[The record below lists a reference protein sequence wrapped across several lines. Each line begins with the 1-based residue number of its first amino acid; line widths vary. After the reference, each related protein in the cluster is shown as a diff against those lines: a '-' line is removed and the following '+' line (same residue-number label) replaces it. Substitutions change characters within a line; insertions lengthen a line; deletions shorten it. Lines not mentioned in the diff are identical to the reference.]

1 MNILV
6 ITGSAR
12 KNGNSEALADA
23 FIRGAGVSGNKVV
36 KLSVHN
42 KKIAP
47 CLDCRYCCRNE
58 GRCVQRDDM
67 EGVFAAL
74 AEADMAVIASPV
86 YFYGFPAQ
94 LKCLFD
100 RLYSP
105 LREKLHIGSAVL
117 LAVCADSGSET
128 FGPMIAMYKA
138 VLNYFGIEDKGIVT
152 ADRVTD
158 RGDIAGNPKLEEA
171 YLLGRSLQ

>member
-6 ITGSAR
+6 IAGSAR
-12 KNGNSEALADA
+12 KNGNSETLADA
-23 FIRGAGVSGNKVV
+23 FIRGAEESGHSVV
-36 KLSVHN
+36 KLTLHN

-47 CLDCRYCCRNE
+47 CLDCRYCYRNA

-67 EGVFAAL
+67 DGVFAAL
-74 AEADMAVIASPV
+74 TEAEMVVIASPV
-86 YFYGFPAQ
+86 YFYGFPAK

-105 LREKLHIGSAVL
+105 LRENLRIGSAAL

-128 FGPMIAMYKA
+128 FEPMTAMYKA
-138 VLNYFGIEDKGIVT
+138 VLKYFGIEDKGIVT
-152 ADRVTD
+152 ADRVTGK
-158 RGDIAGNPKLEEA
+158 GDIAGNPKLEEA
-171 YLLGRSLQ
+171 YLLGRSLK